1 MGPAAIS
8 SEKRGIL
15 GNEVT
20 RGNKSPMLCSPAW
33 LGLAPLQQA
42 AAAQLM
48 VWGAGSGAGSTA
60 GHPCLGT
67 AVPGAGSAGTA
78 HLVPSPSL
86 LAHRARVGAL
96 HCPQGLGE
104 PIPTQDLQS
113 RVEGKHRLLPSSR
126 AEHPCLSW
134 KLGSNCSP
142 CQTPPT
148 ALQRDTGVRAGHS
161 RSCPAGIR
169 GAWAILDSPTEAAR
183 TSGHPGQ
190 TFSQNTRSHLSGA
203 APKLLP

>member
-60 GHPCLGT
+60 CLGT

-96 HCPQGLGE
+96 HCPQGLGD
-104 PIPTQDLQS
+104 PSPHRIC
-113 RVEGKHRLLPSSR
+113 RAGVEGKHRLLPSSG

-134 KLGSNCSP
+134 KLGTDCSP
-142 CQTPPT
+142 LP
-148 ALQRDTGVRAGHS
+148 DTS
-161 RSCPAGIR
+161 YCPAEGHW
-169 GAWAILDSPTEAAR
+169 GEGR
-183 TSGHPGQ
+183 TLQELPSRDQRSMGHP
-190 TFSQNTRSHLSGA
+190 R
-203 APKLLP
+203 